1 MDTGRRG
8 HRRLVPPALA
18 PSDRSADIN
27 DRTRTRT
34 RLRRIAALGGV
45 ALLATGSA
53 ACQVAE
59 SAGAGFAVSD
69 AIDELLSREALTVGA
84 TLDAGPDEIYA
95 YLTRAAESRAA
106 EASSA
111 EEGGGDAEAEPP
123 TLDEARLLSD
133 LELTFSVGDPEE
145 ETLMRDLAPEDPRNS
160 SLTVNFGGRDVLGL
174 KQVEDTTYLRVGAEA
189 IVEDVYGGDE
199 ATVARAERFAQDAG
213 QLPESLADTATGLAG
228 DWVEVDPYQ
237 YPAYADALA
246 EHGGVAPETAH
257 DLAATVE
264 DGDALLQP
272 QRQWDVVGQLRN
284 ALEDGATTHHEG
296 ESRGAERVALRMT
309 ADQARSA
316 LGPLLNLLDEQ
327 VTRYDLP
334 PVIGEPAPADAEVEA
349 ELAIRNGVLAEATFD
364 LGQLDGGDAG
374 SLPLRLSLAGGAALS
389 LSAPESAGPVSPEDL
404 TVALLYLRVREEQ
417 RIEDEDRAD
426 LPGPMQP

>member
-1 MDTGRRG
+1 MP
-8 HRRLVPPALA
+8 LALA

-106 EASSA
+106 
-111 EEGGGDAEAEPP
+111 GDDGRGAEAEPP

-145 ETLMRDLAPEDPRNS
+145 ETRMRDLAPEDPRNS

-189 IVEDVYGGDE
+189 VVEDVYGGDE

-228 DWVEVDPYQ
+228 DWVEVDPFQ

-246 EHGGVAPETAH
+246 EHGGVDPEIAH

-284 ALEDGATTHHEG
+284 ALDEGATTHHEG
-296 ESRGAERVALRMT
+296 ESRGAERVTLRMT

-327 VTRYDLP
+327 VDRYDLP
-334 PVIGEPAPADAEVEA
+334 PVIGEPAPGDAEVEA